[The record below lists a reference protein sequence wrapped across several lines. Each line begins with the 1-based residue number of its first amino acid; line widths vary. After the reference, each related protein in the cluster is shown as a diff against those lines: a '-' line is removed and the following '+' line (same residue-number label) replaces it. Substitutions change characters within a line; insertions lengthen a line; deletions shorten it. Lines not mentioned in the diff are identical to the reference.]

1 MIDTLMVILAIIG
14 YGAIVYTIQ
23 VLILKLDPFKDPWD
37 DDF

>member
-1 MIDTLMVILAIIG
+1 MIDMLMIILAIIG

-37 DDF
+37 GDF